1 MEKLPELS
9 LIDLAAMG
17 GLVAMTAGLLLWLK
31 MKLIGQLFLSVARA
45 ALQVLMLGIFFSLI
59 LRSEKSLGQ
68 PWASAIG
75 ALVLIFVVA
84 VATSS
89 RLGKSWQQLLPLVF
103 GIFLLCTGFV
113 LGYVYLLVGH
123 GQISIGYLPILVG
136 VLMAASPPMVVGVG
150 QRFLESLQ
158 REQKAIETRLSLGAS
173 SSQWLQ
179 VYQRQAMHQSLQPAL
194 QTLALTGLV
203 TVPSWMAGAMLAGMT
218 PLLAAAYQVVIL
230 VMIVTHQVLTTVLL
244 VQGLSKFC
252 CDDAGRVR
260 GLSQD

>member
-1 MEKLPELS
+1 VEKLPELS
-9 LIDLAAMG
+9 LIDLAVTG
-17 GLVAMTAGLLLWLK
+17 GLVAVGAGLLLWLR

-68 PWASAIG
+68 PWASVIG
-75 ALVLIFVVA
+75 SLALIFVVA

-89 RLGKSWQQLLPLVF
+89 RLGKSWQQLLPLIL
-103 GIFLLCTGFV
+103 GIFLLSTGLV

-123 GQISIGYLPILVG
+123 GQISIGYLPMLVG
-136 VLMAASPPMVVGVG
+136 VLMAASPPVTIVVGH
-150 QRFLESLQ
+150 RFLESLQ
-158 REQKAIETRLSLGAS
+158 REQGAIETRLSLGAA

-179 VYQRQAMHQSLQPAL
+179 VYQRQALYQSLQPTL

-218 PLLAAAYQVVIL
+218 PLLAAAYQVVLL
-230 VMIVTHQVLTTVLL
+230 VAIMTHQILTAVLL
-244 VQGLSKFC
+244 LKGLSKFC
-252 CDDAGRVR
+252 CDEAGRLRSLTVN
-260 GLSQD
+260 

>member
-17 GLVAMTAGLLLWLK
+17 GLVAVVTGLLLWLR

-59 LRSEKSLGQ
+59 LRGEQ

-75 ALVLIFVVA
+75 SLILIFVVA

-89 RLGKSWQQLLPLVF
+89 RLGKSWQQLLPLIF
-103 GIFLLCTGFV
+103 GIFLLSTGLV
-113 LGYVYLLVGH
+113 LGYVYLLVGR
-123 GQISIGYLPILVG
+123 GQISIDYLPMLVG
-136 VLMAASPPMVVGVG
+136 VLMAASPTMVIGVG

-158 REQKAIETRLSLGAS
+158 REQGAIETRLSLGATGY
-173 SSQWLQ
+173 QWLQ
-179 VYQRQAMHQSLQPAL
+179 VYQRQALYQSLQPVL

-203 TVPSWMAGAMLAGMT
+203 TLPSCMAGAMLAGMT
-218 PLLAAAYQVVIL
+218 PIQAAGYQVVLLLAIL
-230 VMIVTHQVLTTVLL
+230 IHQILMAVLL
-244 VQGLSKFC
+244 LQGLGKMC
-252 CDDAGRVR
+252 CDQAGR
-260 GLSQD
+260 LSSLMHN